1 MECKAIEPPLSNNE
15 TIEIVYIDF
24 DIETLTVT
32 VLIDGDKIDIS
43 FDSPAGYR
51 VLDEGELL
59 EFWPNCSSFNGW
71 FYEIH
76 NGGWLDQERNRVGF
90 ASDAKTNPK
99 EHFIIGCNYCINVL
113 AWEAPSVC
121 QRIR

>member
-1 MECKAIEPPLSNNE
+1 MECKVIEPPLSNDE

-51 VLDEGELL
+51 VLDEGDLL
-59 EFWPNCSSFNGW
+59 EFWPTCSSFNGW
-71 FYEIH
+71 FYEIYS
-76 NGGWLDQERNRVGF
+76 GGWLDQERNREGF
-90 ASDAKTNPK
+90 ASAAKTDSK
-99 EHFIIGCNYCINVL
+99 EYFIIGCNYCINVL
-113 AWEAPSVC
+113 AWETPSVC
-121 QRIR
+121 QSIR